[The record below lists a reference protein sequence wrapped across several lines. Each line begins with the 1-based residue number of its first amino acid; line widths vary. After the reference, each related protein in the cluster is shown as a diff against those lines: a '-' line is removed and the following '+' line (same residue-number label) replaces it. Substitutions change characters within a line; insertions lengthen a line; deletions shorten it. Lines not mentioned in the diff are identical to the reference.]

1 MVSLHS
7 RHNQSISKKTNKLYN
22 QRENLE
28 LKKIALI
35 GQPNVGKSSLFNRI
49 AKKRIAI
56 VSDVSGTTRD
66 IRRHEVTILDRQA
79 LMLDTGGI
87 SQSQGEIMEDGSE
100 YKIFKN
106 VKRKAV
112 QTAKEADIV
121 LFMVDGKKIPDDRDK
136 ELFYELQALGKKLA
150 LIVNKIDNDKEKD
163 MLWDFYQFGI
173 DEKDLFGISV
183 SHNRGVKRLFEWIY
197 DELPANLEAN
207 TLVLDESEPSIED
220 MLLEDNLEEEEQQ
233 TKKDEPDNHLRVAII
248 GKVNVGKS
256 SILNALV
263 GEERS
268 VVSPVAGTTIDPVD
282 ETFEYE
288 GKTIT
293 FVDTA
298 GLRRRGKIEGIE
310 KFALLRTNDML
321 AQANLALV
329 VLDGSKPITDQDE
342 KIAGLVDKFALGT
355 IIVVNKW
362 DENLHSYKKLVEEIR
377 GKFKFLYYAPIVVVS
392 AKTGR
397 SVDKLQD
404 KLIEI
409 YDNFN
414 QRVSTSKINDIIQT
428 AIQRH
433 SLPSPN
439 GNRLRVYFSTQFK
452 SAPPTFAL
460 VMNKPR
466 MLHFSYKRY
475 LINFLRGALNFE
487 GTPIHIVARGKKDNI
502 IPDDDYEPVYET
514 FGPNTSGHHSYVSDD
529 GEVIYEGDESDDE
542 EYEYYDDEFVDKEEY
557 SEK

>member
-1 MVSLHS
+1 M
-7 RHNQSISKKTNKLYN
+7 
-22 QRENLE
+22 
-28 LKKIALI
+28 KKIALI

-66 IRRHEVTILDRQA
+66 VRRHEVEILDRRA

-87 SQSQGEIMEDGSE
+87 GQSKGEIMEDNSE
-100 YKIFKN
+100 YKIFKH
-106 VKRKAV
+106 VKRKAI

-121 LFMVDGKKIPDDRDK
+121 LFMVDGKKLPDDRDR
-136 ELFYELQALGKKLA
+136 ELFYELQALGKQLA
-150 LIVNKIDNDKEKD
+150 LVVNKIDNDKEKD

-173 DEKDLFGISV
+173 DEENMFGISV
-183 SHNRGVKRLFEWIY
+183 SHNRGIKRLFEWIY
-197 DELPANLEAN
+197 EELPVNVEAN
-207 TLVLDESEPSIED
+207 TVVLDNDDPSFEDLLIEEDLESE
-220 MLLEDNLEEEEQQ
+220 EQD
-233 TKKDEPDNHLRVAII
+233 KKLDAPDNHLKVAII

-282 ETFEYE
+282 ETMFV
-288 GKTIT
+288 GDKKIT

-310 KFALLRTNDML
+310 KYALMRTNDML
-321 AQANLALV
+321 AQANLALIV
-329 VLDGSKPITDQDE
+329 IDASLPITDQDE

-355 IIVVNKW
+355 IIVLNKW
-362 DENLHSYKKLVEEIR
+362 DETMKPYKEMVEEIR
-377 GKFKFLYYAPIVVVS
+377 GKFKFLYYAPVVVVS

-397 SVDKLQD
+397 SIDKLQE
-404 KLIEI
+404 KLFEI

-414 QRVSTSKINDIIQT
+414 RRTPTSRINEIINAAT
-428 AIQRH
+428 RRH

-439 GNRLRVYFSTQFK
+439 GNMLRIYFSTQFK
-452 SAPPTFAL
+452 STPPTFAL
-460 VMNKPR
+460 VMNKPK

-487 GTPIHIVARGKKDNI
+487 GTPIHIIARGKRDNI
-502 IPDDDYEPVYET
+502 TPDDDYVPVYEVL
-514 FGPNTSGHHSYVSDD
+514 GPNIGNHHTYISEE
-529 GEVIYEGDESDDE
+529 GEVVMYEDDDNEIYE
-542 EYEYYDDEFVDKEEY
+542 YNDKTYNEQEP
-557 SEK
+557 K